1 MKKSYLFAALLIGS
15 TALLSFNWSGKIAIE
30 KFNKNFHLLDTSGSP
45 GGRTGAPGDGT
56 CTSCHSG
63 TVQSGAN
70 MNTVTFADINGAVT
84 SYTPGTTYT
93 VTITMNTTN
102 AKNGFEILALT
113 PSNTV
118 AGSVSITDGTH
129 TKTVSSGG
137 KIRVTHKTA
146 GTALTTW
153 TYAWTAP
160 ATNVGNVTFYLATNL
175 TNSSNGDNGDVI
187 YTSQHV
193 IGSTA
198 SINENTTNFDLNANY
213 NSSTNSIALDINAK
227 EGGDVAINLVDMAGK
242 SVQFEQLGKASAGE
256 NTFNVKLD
264 KQLQKGIYIV
274 NINVNNNF
282 VTKKIYID

>member
-1 MKKSYLFAALLIGS
+1 MKKNYIFASLLIGS
-15 TALLSFNWSGKIAIE
+15 TALLSFNWTSQTAIE
-30 KFNKNFHLLDTSGSP
+30 KFNKNFHLFYENGSD
-45 GGRTGAPGDGT
+45 GGRTGAPGDVT
-56 CTSCHSG
+56 CTHCHSG

-70 MNTVTFADINGAVT
+70 MNTVTFADLSGAVT
-84 SYTPGTTYT
+84 SYTPGATYA

-102 AKNGFEILALT
+102 IKNGFEIVALT
-113 PSNTV
+113 PTNTQ
-118 AGSVSITDGTH
+118 AGTVTITDATH

-137 KIRVTHKTA
+137 KTRVTHKTA
-146 GTALTTW
+146 GTSLTTW

-160 ATNVGNVTFYLATNL
+160 ATNVGNVTFYLATNR
-175 TNSSNGDNGDVI
+175 TNNQDNNGGDVI

-193 IGSTA
+193 IGTTA
-198 SINENTTNFDLNANY
+198 SINENSANFDLSANY

-282 VTKKIYID
+282 VTKKIFID